1 MPQKHMRDTSFQG
14 ENDDKSMSGTI
25 YNFISHN
32 SDD

>member
-1 MPQKHMRDTSFQG
+1 MLQNHMRDALFQG
-14 ENDDKSMSGTI
+14 ENDDKGMRGTI